1 METLADWYDAAAPAE
16 APGLTVQYTCVDG
29 TKEEIEHVVQV
40 TGQNNRGPIMEQADY
55 SASIPRLLPPS
66 IPLHYVDQSFNV
78 FARDE
83 VNIKYHFMHPGRES
97 LSIVR

>member
-1 METLADWYDAAAPAE
+1 MDSLADWYDAAAPAQ

-29 TKEEIEHVVQV
+29 TEEQIEHVVQV
-40 TGQNNRGPIMEQADY
+40 EGQNNKGPIMEKADY

-83 VNIKYHFMHPGRES
+83 VTIKY
-97 LSIVR
+97 